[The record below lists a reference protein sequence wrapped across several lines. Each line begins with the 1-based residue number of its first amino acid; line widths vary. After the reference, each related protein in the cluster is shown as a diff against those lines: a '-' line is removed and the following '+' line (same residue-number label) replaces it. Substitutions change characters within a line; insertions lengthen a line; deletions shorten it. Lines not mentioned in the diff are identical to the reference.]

1 MRYFAPAP
9 SRSLT
14 SSLRSPAMIWLL
26 GPVVT
31 AVAVVAMIGRP
42 EWSRWLL
49 AVSCALVML
58 TLALVRPKVAVLVA
72 LSYLFF
78 VEMLRRLLI
87 PAAPWV
93 SFDPLLVVGTL
104 VAAAC
109 AMRVAFARKPQVFL
123 TRFDRCVAAI
133 LLFGVLELANPLAGG
148 VTAALVGTF
157 VTVGPLLWYF
167 SGRFLL
173 RAVDIARLLRVLPIA
188 ACCVGAYGLAQS
200 YVGLPWWD
208 QAWLPVGGYVSLN
221 VGQDLRGFGTF
232 ASSSE
237 YGAVLAVGA
246 VVAVALG
253 TSRPRYLLS
262 LLVIA
267 PALFLSSER
276 SRLILTVVA
285 ILAILAF
292 RYSRGVQSLLL
303 FAAMTASLV
312 GFDVVYGANLQGLSA
327 GSSSLVTHQI
337 NGITSPFDAQQSTL
351 STHASEVVRG
361 FLDGFTHPFGQGPA
375 GTSDAAILTG
385 AQTGAGTEF
394 DTSNAFVAFG
404 LLGGT
409 LFLFMQLGAYGRAV
423 SLARRRRQPEDLAVL
438 GIVIATLGT
447 WLIGG
452 LYFLTPLVWIL
463 LGRMQSTDAQ
473 LEDRCL
479 SLRGRRQPGLASG
492 GAIRDCGGSAHA

>member
-1 MRYFAPAP
+1 MPPLATAP
-9 SRSLT
+9 SRSST
-14 SSLRSPAMIWLL
+14 SSLSAPALFWLL
-26 GPVVT
+26 GSVVT
-31 AVAVVAMIGRP
+31 AVAVVALIGRP

-49 AVSCALVML
+49 AVGCGLAML
-58 TLALVRPKVAVLVA
+58 TLALVRPKVAVVVA

-87 PAAPWV
+87 PAAPWA

-104 VAAAC
+104 VAAVC
-109 AMRVAFARKPQVFL
+109 ALRVALGRKPRVSL
-123 TRFDRCVAAI
+123 TRFDRCVVAI
-133 LLFGVLELANPLAGG
+133 LVFGVLELVNPLAGG

-173 RAVDIARLLRVLPIA
+173 RAGDIARLLRVLPLA
-188 ACCVGAYGLAQS
+188 ACCVGAYGLVQT

-246 VVAVALG
+246 VTAVALG
-253 TSRPRYLLS
+253 TWRPKYLLS

-276 SRLILTVVA
+276 SRLIVTVLA

-292 RYSRGVQSLLL
+292 RYSRGMPSLLL
-303 FAAMTASLV
+303 LAAMTATLV
-312 GFDVVYGANLQGLSA
+312 GFDVVYGANLRALPA

-337 NGITSPFDAQQSTL
+337 NGITSPFDPQQSTL
-351 STHASEVVRG
+351 SIHASEVVRG

-375 GTSDAAILTG
+375 GTSDAASLTG

-404 LLGGT
+404 LLGGI
-409 LFLFMQLGAYGRAV
+409 LFLFMQLGTYSRAV
-423 SLARRRRQPEDLAVL
+423 SLALRRRQPEDLAVL
-438 GIVIATLGT
+438 GILIATLGT
-447 WLIGG
+447 WLLGG
-452 LYFLTPLVWIL
+452 LYFLTPLVWVL
-463 LGRMQSTDAQ
+463 LGGMQSTVAQ

-479 SLRGRRQPGLASG
+479 STPLRQRGSG
-492 GAIRDCGGSAHA
+492 NY